1 MMLEIVPQIP
11 RYQAMRRGIGPTIL
25 PLNLVFAVTYRCN
38 SRCKSCNIW
47 MYTKKT
53 YTPPPGEVW
62 PYDASQLETR
72 PELTLDE
79 FKRVF
84 ASLGRAPFYLTFTGG
99 EPFLREDLEE
109 IVVAAWERCR
119 PKVITIPTSGMYW
132 KTTPQRVHA
141 IARAC
146 PGTELILNISLDGI
160 GEEHDR
166 IRGVPH
172 NYELALKTL
181 ERLKANKP
189 DNLVIGLHAVISSL
203 NVDRALEIVDHLES
217 LEPDS
222 VITEVA
228 EERLEMGNRNSG
240 ITPDPETYSRVAA
253 ELSRKV
259 ARRKAKGF
267 ARITSAFRAE
277 YYQLAAKAL
286 RDGKQALP
294 CYAGVASG
302 HVAPDGDV
310 WACCVR
316 AEPIGNVRAVEYDF
330 GRVWRGYLADKM
342 RRSIAAGECACPM
355 ANAFYTTMLMDP
367 KTLAKVAVRAALG

>member
-1 MMLEIVPQIP
+1 MLEILPQIP
-11 RYQAMRRGIGPTIL
+11 RYMAMRRGIGPKIL

-47 MYTKKT
+47 MYTKKAHR
-53 YTPPPGEVW
+53 PPAGQQW
-62 PYDASQLETR
+62 PYDASQLEAR
-72 PELTLDE
+72 PELSLDE

-84 ASLGRAPFYLTFTGG
+84 DSLGQAPFYLTFTGG

-109 IVVAAWERCR
+109 IVIAAHERCK
-119 PKVITIPTSGMYW
+119 PKVITIPTSAMYW
-132 KTTPQRVHA
+132 KTTPQRVHE

-146 PGTELILNISLDGI
+146 QGTDVILNISMDGI

-166 IRGVPH
+166 IRGVPR
-172 NYELALKTL
+172 NDELALRTL
-181 ERLKANKP
+181 EALKQNKP
-189 DNLVIGLHAVISSL
+189 DNLVIGLHTVVSSL
-203 NVDRALEIVDHLES
+203 NVHRAGEIVDHLES
-217 LEPDS
+217 LGPDS

-240 ITPDPETYSRVAA
+240 ITPDPETYTKVAA
-253 ELSRKV
+253 DLSRKV
-259 ARRKAKGF
+259 SRRKASGF
-267 ARITSAFRAE
+267 ARITRAFRTE
-277 YYQLAAKAL
+277 YYHLAAQAL
-286 RDGKQALP
+286 RENKQALP

-316 AEPIGNVRAVEYDF
+316 AEPIGNVRAVDYDF

-342 RRSIAAGECACPM
+342 RASIAAGECACPM

-367 KTLAKVAVRAALG
+367 KTLAKVALRAAAG